1 MLGRLAMMRG
11 LATVAGPAQ
20 IILTHGK
27 LPAAGCCRRSGER
40 NYYSV

>member
-1 MLGRLAMMRG
+1 MMRG
-11 LATVAGPAQ
+11 LATVAGQAQ

-27 LPAAGCCRRSGER
+27 LAAGGRCRRSGER

>member
-1 MLGRLAMMRG
+1 MMRG

-20 IILTHGK
+20 VILMHGK
-27 LPAAGCCRRSGER
+27 LAAGGRCRRSGER